1 MFEIILPDEKIN
13 KFRTWAAKQGLTEKR
28 DVFHS
33 DTQLKEHLGE
43 KEFFVLRLNARQG
56 PEYGCKGIRAGV
68 SSQGWYLMKEAGYD
82 VSDYKILSVFYK
94 FHTSTWDRVNT
105 MTMRDL
111 IAEIN
116 NGDHS

>member
-1 MFEIILPDEKIN
+1 MFEIILPNKSIS
-13 KFRTWAAKQGLTEKR
+13 KFRVWAASVGLIEKR

-33 DTQLKEHLGE
+33 ETQLKEHLGE
-43 KEFFVLRLNARQG
+43 KEYFVIPQYFYYMAGSNSGFNGLRV
-56 PEYGCKGIRAGV
+56 GV
-68 SSQGWYLMKEAGYD
+68 SSQGWYFMKEAGYD
-82 VSDYKILSVFYK
+82 VSNYKILSVFCK

-116 NGDHS
+116 NGE